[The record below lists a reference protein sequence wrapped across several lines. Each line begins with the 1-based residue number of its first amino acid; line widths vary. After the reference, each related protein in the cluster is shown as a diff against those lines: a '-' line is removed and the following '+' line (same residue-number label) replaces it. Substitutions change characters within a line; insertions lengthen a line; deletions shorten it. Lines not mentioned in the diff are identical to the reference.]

1 MKRYIR
7 PQAGLFACAVL
18 FSLLAG
24 GLAVLVQFTKGQL
37 LDQALAGLGGETL
50 CFVLKLFGLI
60 AFEIICYHLFDRFR
74 GRYFVRAR
82 AQLRADF
89 FAAQLRKTPPQML
102 DKKQGDI
109 LAAYT
114 DQIDLA
120 ANSFLFNLPLLLDVL
135 LKIILVSAALFL
147 FDPRVAALT
156 LMLLTTPLYVPKL
169 IEGRLQKAQKASTAA
184 FQEHLGKVAEWL
196 KGFELIANY
205 GAQRPIMGLFMR
217 SNRHVQEKDY
227 AMRKMGY
234 IARSLTTLLSY
245 LSHFFILAFS
255 AWLVLE
261 GSFTAGRFFIAVGM
275 IDQLSYPIIS
285 ISRYLQEIT
294 AARPVTKD
302 LLAQIDAPA
311 AADLPRA
318 DPGQP
323 ADICFHNLSFA
334 YPQGESIL
342 KGFTLHVAAGEKC
355 LITGPSGGGKT
366 TLMNLLLGYYRPDAG
381 RLSIGGAAAD
391 RVKSPSELITILRQD
406 PTLFND
412 TLRNNL
418 SLYQPL
424 SDAAMIAMLKS
435 LNLQRFASPGGLD
448 SLILEGGHNLSGGE
462 RKRICLA
469 RTLLRQSPILIL
481 DEPLANVDPQT
492 AEDIAQLIAGLKG
505 RTLFVISHQHSPA
518 WACAFERRV
527 NLG

>member
-1 MKRYIR
+1 
-7 PQAGLFACAVL
+7 
-18 FSLLAG
+18 
-24 GLAVLVQFTKGQL
+24 
-37 LDQALAGLGGETL
+37 
-50 CFVLKLFGLI
+50 
-60 AFEIICYHLFDRFR
+60 
-74 GRYFVRAR
+74 
-82 AQLRADF
+82 
-89 FAAQLRKTPPQML
+89 
-102 DKKQGDI
+102 
-109 LAAYT
+109 
-114 DQIDLA
+114 
-120 ANSFLFNLPLLLDVL
+120 
-135 LKIILVSAALFL
+135 
-147 FDPRVAALT
+147 
-156 LMLLTTPLYVPKL
+156 
-169 IEGRLQKAQKASTAA
+169 
-184 FQEHLGKVAEWL
+184 
-196 KGFELIANY
+196 
-205 GAQRPIMGLFMR
+205 MGLFMR

-245 LSHFFILAFS
+245 LSHFLILAFS

-318 DPGQP
+318 DPDQP
-323 ADICFHNLSFA
+323 ADIRFHNLSFA

-366 TLMNLLLGYYRPDAG
+366 TLMNMLLGYYQPDAG

-418 SLYQPL
+418 SLYQSLP
-424 SDAAMIAMLKS
+424 DAAMIAMLKS
-435 LNLQRFASPGGLD
+435 LNLHRFASPGGLD